1 MFNNPALTPELFLS
15 MAQGASQGD
24 NIVQGMGNMFG
35 NAANIMTVQRQE
47 REFKEGENKTRALV
61 QKMFPNEDVANM
73 PPDVL
78 KMYANEAIKQR
89 FAKPEK
95 PDFKTVGDAL
105 YNTQTGEWIT
115 PPASALQNRN
125 LTAIQRD
132 LQAAGLQPG
141 TPEFQ
146 KAILDN
152 YNKAG
157 GEDDYANRAAMAQ
170 KLGMTPDDP
179 RYQSFVLTGKM
190 PREDA
195 QALTA
200 VDKKAILE
208 ADEMVAVNEGA
219 INALK
224 QAKALSP
231 KANAGWFSGTRA
243 TLGNNLPDWMVP
255 DDYVSSPESS
265 VATQDFDNAIVGQA
279 LTQLK
284 AIFGGA
290 PTEGERKIL
299 LDLQGASNLQPE
311 VRERI
316 IDRAIAAAERR
327 LEFNRQRAEEMRGGT
342 YYKPN
347 STTAKQPTTTG
358 GKTSNGLNFTV
369 EP

>member
-1 MFNNPALTPELFLS
+1 
-15 MAQGASQGD
+15 
-24 NIVQGMGNMFG
+24 
-35 NAANIMTVQRQE
+35 
-47 REFKEGENKTRALV
+47 
-61 QKMFPNEDVANM
+61 
-73 PPDVL
+73 
-78 KMYANEAIKQR
+78 
-89 FAKPEK
+89 
-95 PDFKTVGDAL
+95 
-105 YNTQTGEWIT
+105 
-115 PPASALQNRN
+115 
-125 LTAIQRD
+125 
-132 LQAAGLQPG
+132 
-141 TPEFQ
+141 
-146 KAILDN
+146 
-152 YNKAG
+152 
-157 GEDDYANRAAMAQ
+157 MAQ

-219 INALK
+219 ITALK
-224 QAKALSP
+224 QAKSISDQ
-231 KANAGWFSGTRA
+231 ANAGWLSGTRA
-243 TLGNNLPDWMVP
+243 TLGANLPDLMIP
-255 DDYVSSPESS
+255 DQISSPESS
-265 VATQDFDNAIVGQA
+265 TATIDFDNAVVGQA

-299 LDLQGASNLQPE
+299 LDLQGSSNLPKE
-311 VRERI
+311 SRDKILE
-316 IDRAIAAAERR
+316 RAIAAAERR

-347 STTAKQPTTTG
+347 STTSKQPTTTG

>member
-1 MFNNPALTPELFLS
+1 MFGKPQISPELLMS
-15 MAQGASQGD
+15 LGGGIMSGQNLSQGLG
-24 NIVQGMGNMFG
+24 QGFQ
-35 NAANIMTVQRQE
+35 NASNIMAVQKQE
-47 REFKEGENKTRALV
+47 REIKEGENKTRAFV
-61 QKMFPNEDVANM
+61 QKMFPTEDVANM
-73 PPDVL
+73 PPEML
-78 KMYANEAIKQR
+78 KMYANQAIQQR
-89 FAKPEK
+89 FAKPTN
-95 PDFKTVGDAL
+95 DFKVLPDGTYGVWDGSNF
-105 YNTQTGEWIT
+105 NTLGTAT
-115 PPASALQNRN
+115 KPADP
-125 LTAIQRD
+125 TAIQRD

-141 TPEFQ
+141 TPEYQ
-146 KAILDN
+146 RAILDN
-152 YNKAG
+152 YRKNG
-157 GEDDYANRAAMAQ
+157 GQDDYANRAAMAAQ
-170 KLGMTPDDP
+170 LGMGPDDP

-224 QAKALSP
+224 QAKAVSTQ
-231 KANAGWFSGTRA
+231 ANAGWFSGTRA
-243 TLGNNLPDWMVP
+243 TIGSNLPDWMVP
-255 DDYVSSPESS
+255 DAVSSPESS
-265 VATQDFDNAIVGQA
+265 AATQDFDNAVIGQA

-299 LDLQGASNLQPE
+299 LDLQGSSNLQPE
-311 VRERI
+311 VREKI
-316 IDRAIAAAERR
+316 LDRAIQMAERR

-347 STTAKQPTTTG
+347 STTASQPTTTG